1 MRKRLPTLDFLK
13 WFYPGMH
20 IKRWLALIII
30 GVAIMTFG
38 LSYIVREAY
47 LTGFTLPGFMY
58 YVTFQFIPRYIRGA
72 VFMAGAGSLILFSI
86 WKLNNSLLSVLAPN
100 RDKTESIVN
109 TIYTQRFLRRGPKI
123 VAIGGGTG
131 LSTLLRG
138 LKEYTTNLTAIVTVA
153 DDGGSSGV
161 LRRELGVL
169 PPGDVR
175 NCIAALA
182 DAEPLVT
189 KLFQYR
195 FSDGS
200 GLAGHSFGNLF
211 IVAMSG
217 VVGNF
222 EDAIRQTSRVL
233 AVRGQ
238 IIPSTLDDVT
248 LCARTEGAET
258 ITGESSIGSSSRN
271 GDGPGRIKEI
281 YLEPEDA
288 PAHPDAVRAILEAD
302 MIILGPGSLYTSVL
316 PNLLVHG
323 IRRSILAS
331 AATKVYVCNVATQ
344 HGETDGFDVAD
355 HLHAIEDQVGKGFL
369 HYVVAN
375 DNLSDSIPRAE
386 DSDPV
391 RVDSA
396 INNGIRLFTEDVVS
410 EENRYHHDSTKLA
423 RTLMRIYYERDQAG
437 GAIEQSDDLFTAVEQ
452 SRALTTHWR

>member
-1 MRKRLPTLDFLK
+1 MKRLFAFDFLK

-20 IKRWLALIII
+20 IKRWLALTII
-30 GVAIMTFG
+30 GVAMMTFG

-47 LTGFTLPGFMY
+47 LSGFTLPDFMY
-58 YVTFQFIPRYIRGA
+58 YVTLQFIPRYVRGA
-72 VFMAGAGSLILFSI
+72 AYMGAALGLVIFSI
-86 WKLNNSLLSVLAPN
+86 WKLNESLISVLVPN
-100 RDKTESIVN
+100 RDRTESLVN

-138 LKEYTTNLTAIVTVA
+138 LKEYTGNLTAIVTVA

-189 KLFQYR
+189 SLFQYR

-238 IIPSTLDDVT
+238 IIPSTLANVT
-248 LCARTEGAET
+248 LCARTEDKRT
-258 ITGESSIGSSSRN
+258 IEGESQIGTARAGS
-271 GDGPGRIKEI
+271 DGNDVRIKEV
-281 YLEPEDA
+281 YLVPHNP
-288 PAHPDAVRAILEAD
+288 PAHPEAVRAILEAD
-302 MIILGPGSLYTSVL
+302 LIILGPGSLYTSVL
-316 PNLLVHG
+316 PNLLVEG
-323 IRRSILAS
+323 IRRAVMAS
-331 AATKVYVCNVATQ
+331 PAPRVYVCNVATQ
-344 HGETDGFDVAD
+344 HGETDGFDVAA
-355 HLHAIEDQVGKGFL
+355 HVGAIEDHIGKGSIN
-369 HYVVAN
+369 YVVAN
-375 DNLSDSIPRAE
+375 SNVPDSIPKAPH
-386 DSDPV
+386 SQAV
-391 RVDSA
+391 RLDARV
-396 INNGIRLFTEDVVS
+396 NNGIRLMAVDVIS
-410 EENRYHHDSTKLA
+410 EENRYHHDSSKLA
-423 RTLMRIYYERDQAG
+423 QAIMRIYYDRDQGDEVVVEREDNLVA
-437 GAIEQSDDLFTAVEQ
+437 AVDK
-452 SRALTTHWR
+452 